1 MHDSSKKP
9 EVVFYQSN
17 HYSIPSINQ
26 YKQKL
31 PIEEVIVLN
40 HTDEQGHLF
49 DELMKHIL
57 VLQRNISV
65 SQSVIIYQANVESG
79 LGNVI
84 IGMVSSLISAL
95 ATNRGFQ
102 SICYSTL
109 FNCSDTICCI

>member
-1 MHDSSKKP
+1 MHDSSKEPK
-9 EVVFYQSN
+9 VVLYRSN

-26 YKQKL
+26 YKQKV

-57 VLQRNISV
+57 ILQRNISV

-102 SICYSTL
+102 SMHFLIFFYL
-109 FNCSDTICCI
+109 